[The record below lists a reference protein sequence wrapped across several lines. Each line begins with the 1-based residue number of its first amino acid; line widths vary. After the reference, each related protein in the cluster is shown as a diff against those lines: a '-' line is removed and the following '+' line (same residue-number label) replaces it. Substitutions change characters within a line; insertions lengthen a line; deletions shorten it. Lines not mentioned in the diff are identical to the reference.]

1 MVAQA
6 MCKGNQSIYK
16 RGGAWS
22 CGQRTVGRTLGSQV
36 RVPLGERVAVP
47 GLIPATSLNMSVR
60 RHDSTR
66 CGALDQRLQAAV
78 WRATAVLESL
88 LRPARLHLLKGLY
101 NGA

>member
-1 MVAQA
+1 MKGVARGLVV
-6 MCKGNQSIYK
+6 KGRSGDTGIPGS
-16 RGGAWS
+16 RPAGGESS
-22 CGQRTVGRTLGSQV
+22 CTGG
-36 RVPLGERVAVP
+36 
-47 GLIPATSLNMSVR
+47 IPATSLNMSVR

-66 CGALDQRLQAAV
+66 RGALDQRLQAAV